1 MAGMAG
7 EETKGTQAQATP
19 LQVTGSVRAQ
29 AVAQQPPGQ
38 VGIYGTVAEAKRP
51 LLVMGTRHQYM
62 MDHLP
67 EYKKY
72 IRYRIYYIL
81 SFIAGVWL
89 LFNQFLLALAA
100 FFLSAYYYQLT
111 ELQKARTI
119 ENKRT
124 VMIGH

>member
-1 MAGMAG
+1 MAG
-7 EETKGTQAQATP
+7 EKEAQGQMMAMPLPQMQAPVAAPVQTP
-19 LQVTGSVRAQ
+19 PA
-29 AVAQQPPGQ
+29 PPGQ

-51 LLVMGTRHQYM
+51 LLVMGTRYEYM
-62 MDHLP
+62 MEHLP

-89 LFNQFLLALAA
+89 LFNQTVLAVAA
-100 FFLSAYYYQLT
+100 FFLSAYYYHLT
-111 ELQKARTI
+111 DLQKKRTI